1 MNGLHLLFFFF
12 FLHQILMNAPALI
25 QMSVRPKPFVLT
37 LKDPISVAVLLDI
50 RVMGKTAQ
58 VTRLPL

>member
-1 MNGLHLLFFFF
+1 MNGLHLLFF